1 MKKINEIVEEYL
13 AKKIFSEVPDSNPI
27 FWAENFSAALQ
38 SDGKIVL
45 HFDCEYVPV
54 SAVKRA
60 ENPDSVRGR
69 FELILDPKLRS
80 KDEASPCDMSEK
92 PEYRLIANKI
102 DFVLE
107 AYGFPRN
114 WIAQA
119 AEGIHKPLPERVV
132 TDIQKGLLDQYL
144 SQVEPLW
151 DLDEALDGAMNEK
164 NRGLPRYFIE
174 YAHQKCLNCMKE
186 EQDIAGSLHDSSQNI
201 GEDRRLLESS
211 CGNEPQSLTLVFEH
225 ELAYEV
231 LGDREKRMCVTRIEP
246 ALVLDEFGWP
256 NPGVKLDLRIRD
268 KHSLFIV
275 KDLPVALCD
284 SRSRTGVV
292 IGTKIDAHL
301 SFLLG
306 HHIEDILQAYNYS
319 YEAVLETLDCRNG
332 LTVTKKDFYAIG
344 KYLADGREPD
354 FDNVVEEEHWN
365 RLLSELKARGGEKP
379 QINFAYKTGE
389 IRDGDVL
396 YRITCKSASGQIPRF
411 EPRQDLSPIQQRA
424 LDRMF
429 AQNLDINILSQYT
442 DAMNQELPK
451 ALTVAA
457 CGKFVSLWEMQFPAQ
472 FRNRGIF
479 PAREQSRGGR

>member
-13 AKKIFSEVPDSNPI
+13 AKKIFSEVPESKPI
-27 FWAENFSAALQ
+27 FRAENFGVALQ
-38 SDGKIVL
+38 SDGKNIL
-45 HFDCEYVPV
+45 HFDCEYVSM

-60 ENPDSVRGR
+60 ENPDPVRGR

-92 PEYRLIANKI
+92 PEYRLIADKI

-151 DLDEALDGAMNEK
+151 DLDEALDDAMNEK
-164 NRGLPRYFIE
+164 NCDLPRYFIE

-186 EQDIAGSLHDSSQNI
+186 EQDIAGSLQDSRQNSD
-201 GEDRRLLESS
+201 EDRRLLESS
-211 CGNEPQSLTLVFEH
+211 CGNEPQFLETVFEH

-246 ALVLDEFGWP
+246 SLVLDEFGWP

-268 KHSLFIV
+268 KHSLLIV

-284 SRSRTGVV
+284 SKSRTGVV
-292 IGTKIDAHL
+292 IGTKIDAHI

-344 KYLADGREPD
+344 KYLAAFASHSAANNSCR
-354 FDNVVEEEHWN
+354 NVVPGANFVAEPMPQCFVLGPMRPKSFEILGAQIVFGRHRV
-365 RLLSELKARGGEKP
+365 RLHNVSDALCGIGRIREFKIRR
-379 QINFAYKTGE
+379 INVITECHDVNTFA
-389 IRDGDVL
+389 
-396 YRITCKSASGQIPRF
+396 
-411 EPRQDLSPIQQRA
+411 
-424 LDRMF
+424 
-429 AQNLDINILSQYT
+429 ILRH
-442 DAMNQELPK
+442 AEVP
-451 ALTVAA
+451 
-457 CGKFVSLWEMQFPAQ
+457 
-472 FRNRGIF
+472 
-479 PAREQSRGGR
+479 

>member
-13 AKKIFSEVPDSNPI
+13 AKKIFSEVPESKPI
-27 FWAENFSAALQ
+27 FRAENFGVALQ
-38 SDGKIVL
+38 SDGKILL

-54 SAVKRA
+54 SAVKRS
-60 ENPDSVRGR
+60 ENPDPVRGR

-92 PEYRLIANKI
+92 PEYRLIADKI

-119 AEGIHKPLPERVV
+119 ADEIDKSLPKRVV

-151 DLDEALDGAMNEK
+151 DLDEALDDATNEK
-164 NRGLPRYFIE
+164 HCGLPRYFIE

-186 EQDIAGSLHDSSQNI
+186 EQNIAGSLQDSRQNSD
-201 GEDRRLLESS
+201 EDRRLLESS
-211 CGNEPQSLTLVFEH
+211 CGNEPQFLETVFEH

-231 LGDREKRMCVTRIEP
+231 LGDRAKRMCVTRIEP

-268 KHSLFIV
+268 KHSLLIV
-275 KDLPVALCD
+275 EDLPVALCD
-284 SRSRTGVV
+284 SQSRTGVV

-332 LTVTKKDFYAIG
+332 IMVSKKDFYAIG
-344 KYLADGREPD
+344 RYLADGLEPD

-365 RLLSELKARGGEKP
+365 QLLSELKARGGEKP

-411 EPRQDLSPIQQRA
+411 EPRQDLSLIQQRA
-424 LDRMF
+424 LTCFFD
-429 AQNLDINILSQYT
+429 QKLDT
-442 DAMNQELPK
+442 DTISGYIDASDKKLPE
-451 ALTVAA
+451 ALRVAA
-457 CGKFVSLWEMQFPAQ
+457 CKKFVSLWELQFPAE

-479 PAREQSRGGR
+479 PAREQSRGGC